1 MVHRWRCRHC
11 SFSVWSASRE
21 ETVETVQSHMLDHH
35 RGNLSQAEF
44 QLRWECPYC
53 DASGQSHDQ
62 SAGVQQFKRHLY
74 DHVEPLMESSVHVA
88 DDIDGTGSVL
98 VKAPTDSAG
107 ADNARIHFLAP
118 CDIVLFVTT
127 NPARRVELLAQR
139 LDEWPA
145 WTIVLTTKTNP
156 LAGVEGIDIGNVPLE
171 VVQLDGTLGL
181 RDLGETIS
189 RVLDEQDTTQAKL
202 SVEFDILS
210 EIVQKFQVQTVF
222 RFLHVLS
229 KRLERSGAL
238 SHYYVD
244 SNRQSASTLNVLE
257 ELFDLSITA
266 EGNAFTS
273 EPQLSTR

>member
-1 MVHRWRCRHC
+1 
-11 SFSVWSASRE
+11 
-21 ETVETVQSHMLDHH
+21 MLDHH